1 MFSTYIKLAWRNLV
15 KHTVFSFIN
24 IAGLTI
30 GMACTLL
37 ILVWVYNE
45 RSWDSNNKHYDTIYH
60 VMCNRDFNGEI
71 NTGQDMMYPLPKAAK
86 ANFPEIEHAAI
97 VSFGETTLFTSGDK
111 RLNKT
116 TLTVSPEFF
125 DIFSY
130 EPLQGDLSS
139 AVKDADA
146 VILTESTARALFGNV
161 NVINQPVEINNH
173 RTAYVKAVIKDAPR
187 NSTLQ
192 FEGIIPFNPSSPD
205 IIKSETEWVNCG
217 NRVFFQTHS
226 GTNIPALASKVMK
239 LVREHTEGE
248 NPTTRGSIVLHPMSK
263 WRLYGD
269 FSNGVNTGGRI
280 EYVNL
285 FTWIAVIILII
296 ACVNF
301 MNLSTARSEKRAKEV
316 GIRKTLGSER
326 KQLLY
331 QFISESLLLSL
342 LAFVF
347 AAAIVS
353 AVVPTFSQ
361 LLKEDL
367 VIPFNQPIT
376 WAVVAAMIL
385 VTGLVA
391 GSYPAF
397 YLSGFNPIKVLKGT
411 FLPGKQALLPRKIL
425 VTFQFIASIILISA
439 TVVIY
444 KQLQYVKDR
453 DLGYDQDNL
462 VMVNSTPATDK
473 NFEALKNDLFQTGLV
488 SSVNRTS
495 SPITDIYMSTS
506 GIRWAGAPPSSNLVI
521 GFIFTNEDF
530 AQTVRTKI
538 LDGRD
543 FRSGDS
549 NAVVFNKEAIKLMG
563 LQTPVGTKINWAG
576 KERTIVGVLDDM
588 VITSPYKP
596 ADPLML
602 VYENNWSGRLN
613 LRLAKNADLKNALAA
628 VEKTYKKYSIEYP
641 FEYKFIDEVFN
652 QKFINEQLIGKLSVI
667 FAGLAIFICCL
678 GLFGLVAS
686 SIERRRK
693 EIGIRKVLGASLQQL
708 LLLMS
713 KEFLWL
719 VALAFVVAIP
729 IAWWGMNKWLQNYS
743 YRTDISVGVFA
754 LVGIVILFIALLTVS
769 LNASRAALS
778 NPVKT
783 LRSE

>member
-1 MFSTYIKLAWRNLV
+1 MFTTYFKLAWRNLV
-15 KHTVFSFIN
+15 KNIAFSFIN

-37 ILVWVYNE
+37 ILVWVFNE
-45 RSWDSNNKHYDTIYH
+45 RTWNKNNKHYDNIYH

-86 ANFPEIEHAAI
+86 ASFPEIEHAAI
-97 VSFGETTLFTSGDK
+97 VSFGETTLFTVGDK
-111 RLNKT
+111 RLNKS

-125 DIFSY
+125 DIFTY
-130 EPLQGDLSS
+130 EPLQGNISA

-146 VILTESTARALFGNV
+146 IILTESTARALFGNV
-161 NVINQPVEINNH
+161 NVINQAVEINNH

-205 IIKSETEWVNCG
+205 IQKSETEWVNCG
-217 NRVFFQTHS
+217 NRVFFQTHT

-239 LVREHTEGE
+239 LVQQHTEGE

-331 QFISESLLLSL
+331 QFISESLLLSI

-347 AAAIVS
+347 AAAIVV
-353 AVVPTFSQ
+353 AVVPAFSQ

-367 VIPFNQPIT
+367 VIPYDQLIT
-376 WAVVAAMIL
+376 WALVAGMIL
-385 VTGLVA
+385 VTGLLA

-411 FLPGKQALLPRKIL
+411 FLPGKQALLPRKVL

-462 VMVNSTPATDK
+462 VMVNSTPETDK
-473 NFEALKNDLFQTGLV
+473 SFDALKNDLLQTGLV
-488 SSVNRTS
+488 ASVNRTS

-521 GFIFTNEDF
+521 GFLFTNEDF
-530 AQTVRTKI
+530 AQTVHTKV
-538 LDGRD
+538 LEGRD

-549 NAVVFNKEAIKLMG
+549 DAVVFNKEAIRLMG
-563 LQTPVGTKINWAG
+563 LKVPVGTKINWAG
-576 KERTIVGVLDDM
+576 KDRTIVGVLDNM

-602 VYENNWSGRLN
+602 VYENRWSGKMN
-613 LRLAKNADLKNALAA
+613 LRLAKNADLKNALTA

-641 FEYKFIDEVFN
+641 FEYKFIDEEFN

-708 LLLMS
+708 LFLMS

-743 YRTDISVGVFA
+743 YRTNVSVGVFA
-754 LVGIVILFIALLTVS
+754 MVGIVILFIALLTVS

>member
-1 MFSTYIKLAWRNLV
+1 MFTTYFKLAWRNLV
-15 KHTVFSFIN
+15 KNKAFSLIN

-45 RSWDSNNKHYDTIYH
+45 RSWDKNNKHYENIYH

-86 ANFPEIEHAAI
+86 ASFPEIEHAAI
-97 VSFGETTLFTSGDK
+97 VSFGENTLFTVGDK
-111 RLNKT
+111 RLNKS
-116 TLTVSPEFF
+116 TLTVSPDFF

-130 EPLQGDLSS
+130 EPLQGNLST

-146 VILTESTARALFGNV
+146 VILTESTAKALFGNV

-205 IIKSETEWVNCG
+205 IVKSETEWVNCG

-226 GTNIPALASKVMK
+226 GANIPALASKVLN
-239 LVREHTEGE
+239 LVKEHTEGE
-248 NPTTRGSIVLHPMSK
+248 NPTTRGSIILHPMSK

-347 AAAIVS
+347 AAAIVM
-353 AVVPTFSQ
+353 AVVPAFSQ

-367 VIPFNQPIT
+367 VIPFYQPIT
-376 WAVVAAMIL
+376 WTLVVMMIL
-385 VTGLVA
+385 FTGLVA

-462 VMVNSTPATDK
+462 VMVNSTPETDK
-473 NFEALKNDLFQTGLV
+473 SFDALKNDLLQTGLV
-488 SSVNRTS
+488 ASVNRTS

-506 GIRWAGAPPSSNLVI
+506 GIRWVGAPPSSNLVI
-521 GFIFTNEDF
+521 GFIFTSEDF
-530 AQTVRTKI
+530 AQTVHTKV
-538 LDGRD
+538 LEGRD
-543 FRSGDS
+543 FRAGDS
-549 NAVVFNKEAIKLMG
+549 NSIVFNKEAIRLMG
-563 LQTPVGTKINWAG
+563 LKNPVGTKITWAG
-576 KERTIVGVLDDM
+576 KDRTIVGVIDDM

-602 VYENNWSGRLN
+602 VYENKWSGRIN

-641 FEYKFIDEVFN
+641 FEYKFIDEEFN
-652 QKFINEQLIGKLSVI
+652 RKFINEQLIGKLSVI

-693 EIGIRKVLGASLQQL
+693 EIGIRKVLGATMQQL

-754 LVGIVILFIALLTVS
+754 MVGIVILFIALLTVS

>member
-1 MFSTYIKLAWRNLV
+1 MFTTYIKLAWRNLV

-45 RSWDSNNKHYDTIYH
+45 RSWDKNNKHYDSVYH

-86 ANFPEIEHAAI
+86 ASFPEIEHAAI
-97 VSFGETTLFTSGDK
+97 VSFGETTLFTVGDK
-111 RLNKT
+111 RLNKG

-125 DIFSY
+125 DIFTY
-130 EPLQGDLSS
+130 EPLQGNLSA
-139 AVKDADA
+139 AVKDPDA
-146 VILTESTARALFGNV
+146 VILTESTARALFGNI
-161 NVINQPVEINNH
+161 NVIDQPVEVNNH
-173 RTAYVKAVIKDAPR
+173 RTAYVKAVVKDAPR

-192 FEGIIPFNPSSPD
+192 FDGIIPFNPSSPD

-217 NRVFFQTHS
+217 NRVFFQTHA

-239 LVREHTEGE
+239 LVQDHTEGE
-248 NPTTRGSIVLHPMSK
+248 NPTTRGSIILHPMSK

-326 KQLLY
+326 KQLLL
-331 QFISESLLLSL
+331 QFISESLLISVVAFF
-342 LAFVF
+342 LAAV
-347 AAAIVS
+347 IVY

-361 LLKEDL
+361 LLNEDL
-367 VIPFNQPIT
+367 VIPYNQPGT
-376 WAVVAAMIL
+376 WILVAMMIL
-385 VTGLVA
+385 ITGLVA

-411 FLPGKQALLPRKIL
+411 FLPGKQAILPRKIL

-439 TVVIY
+439 TVIIY

-462 VMVNSTPATDK
+462 VLVNSTPATDK
-473 NFEALKNDLFQTGLV
+473 SFDALKNDLLQSGQV
-488 SSVNRTS
+488 ASVNRTS

-506 GIRWAGAPPSSNLVI
+506 GLRWSGAPPSSNLVI

-538 LDGRD
+538 LEGRD
-543 FRSGDS
+543 FRAGDS
-549 NAVVFNKEAIKLMG
+549 NAVVFNKDAIKLMG
-563 LQTPVGTKINWAG
+563 LKNPVGTKINWAG
-576 KERTIVGVLDDM
+576 KERTIVGVLDNM
-588 VITSPYKP
+588 VISSPFKP

-602 VYENNWSGRLN
+602 VYENRWSGRLN
-613 LRLAKNADLKNALAA
+613 LRLAKQADLKKALAT
-628 VEKTYKKYSIEYP
+628 VEGIYKKYSVEYP

-678 GLFGLVAS
+678 GLFGLVAT

-693 EIGIRKVLGASLQQL
+693 EIGIRKVLGATLQQL

-743 YRTDISVGVFA
+743 YRTNVSVGVFA
-754 LVGIVILFIALLTVS
+754 LVGMVILFIALLTVC

>member
-1 MFSTYIKLAWRNLV
+1 MFTTYIKLAWRNLV
-15 KHTVFSFIN
+15 KHKVFSFIN

-45 RSWDSNNKHYDTIYH
+45 RSWDRNNKHYDTIYH

-86 ANFPEIEHAAI
+86 ASFPEIEHAAI

-111 RLNKT
+111 RLNKS

-130 EPLQGDLSS
+130 EPLQGNLST

-146 VILTESTARALFGNV
+146 VILTESTAKALFGNV

-173 RTAYVKAVIKDAPR
+173 RTAYVKAVIKDVPR

-192 FEGIIPFNPSSPD
+192 FEGLIPFNPSSPD

-239 LVREHTEGE
+239 LVQEHTEGE

-331 QFISESLLLSL
+331 QFISESLLLSV
-342 LAFVF
+342 LAFVL
-347 AAAIVS
+347 AAVIVI
-353 AVVPTFSQ
+353 ALVPTFSQ

-367 VIPFNQPIT
+367 VIPFKQPVT
-376 WAVVAAMIL
+376 WVLVAAMIL

-473 NFEALKNDLFQTGLV
+473 SFDALKNDLLQTGLV

-506 GIRWAGAPPSSNLVI
+506 GIRWVGAPPSSNLVI

-563 LQTPVGTKINWAG
+563 LKAPVGTKINWAG

-602 VYENNWSGRLN
+602 VYENKWSGRLN

-628 VEKTYKKYSIEYP
+628 VENTYKKYSVEYP
-641 FEYKFIDEVFN
+641 FEYKFIDEEFN

-754 LVGIVILFIALLTVS
+754 MVGIVILFIALLTVS

>member
-1 MFSTYIKLAWRNLV
+1 MFTTYIKLAWRNLV
-15 KHTVFSFIN
+15 KHKVFSFIN

-45 RSWDSNNKHYDTIYH
+45 RSWDRNNKHYDTIYH

-86 ANFPEIEHAAI
+86 ASFPEIEHAAI

-111 RLNKT
+111 RLNKS

-125 DIFSY
+125 DIFSH
-130 EPLQGDLSS
+130 EPLQGNLST

-146 VILTESTARALFGNV
+146 VILTESTAKALFGNV

-173 RTAYVKAVIKDAPR
+173 RTAYVKAVIKDVPR

-192 FEGIIPFNPSSPD
+192 FEGLIPFNPSSPD

-239 LVREHTEGE
+239 LVQEHTEGE

-331 QFISESLLLSL
+331 QFISESLLLSV
-342 LAFVF
+342 LAFVL
-347 AAAIVS
+347 AAVIVI
-353 AVVPTFSQ
+353 ALVPTFSQ

-367 VIPFNQPIT
+367 VIPFKQPVT
-376 WAVVAAMIL
+376 WVLVAAMIL

-473 NFEALKNDLFQTGLV
+473 SFDALKNDLLQTGLV

-506 GIRWAGAPPSSNLVI
+506 GIRWVGAPPSSNLVI

-563 LQTPVGTKINWAG
+563 LKAPVGTKINWAG

-602 VYENNWSGRLN
+602 VYENKWSGRLN

-628 VEKTYKKYSIEYP
+628 VENTYKKYSVEYP
-641 FEYKFIDEVFN
+641 FEYKFIDEEFN

-754 LVGIVILFIALLTVS
+754 MVGIVILFIALLTVS

>member
-1 MFSTYIKLAWRNLV
+1 MFTTYIKLAWRNLV
-15 KHTVFSFIN
+15 KHKVFSFIN

-45 RSWDSNNKHYDTIYH
+45 RSWDRNNKHYDTIYH

-86 ANFPEIEHAAI
+86 ASFPEIEHAAI
-97 VSFGETTLFTSGDK
+97 VSFGETTLFTAGDK
-111 RLNKT
+111 RLNKS

-130 EPLQGDLSS
+130 EPLQGNLST

-146 VILTESTARALFGNV
+146 VILTESTAKALFGNV

-173 RTAYVKAVIKDAPR
+173 RTAYVKAVIKDVPR

-226 GTNIPALASKVMK
+226 GTNIPALASKVKK
-239 LVREHTEGE
+239 LVQEHTEGE

-331 QFISESLLLSL
+331 QFISESLLLSV
-342 LAFVF
+342 LAFVL
-347 AAAIVS
+347 AAVIVI
-353 AVVPTFSQ
+353 ALVPTFSQ

-367 VIPFNQPIT
+367 VIPFKQPVT
-376 WAVVAAMIL
+376 WVLVAAMIL

-397 YLSGFNPIKVLKGT
+397 YLSGFNPIKVLKGI

-473 NFEALKNDLFQTGLV
+473 SFDALKNDLLQTGLV

-506 GIRWAGAPPSSNLVI
+506 GIRWVGAPPSSNLVI

-563 LQTPVGTKINWAG
+563 LKTPVGTKINWAG

-602 VYENNWSGRLN
+602 VYENKWSGRLN
-613 LRLAKNADLKNALAA
+613 LRLTKNADLKNALAA
-628 VEKTYKKYSIEYP
+628 VENTYKKYSIEYP
-641 FEYKFIDEVFN
+641 FEYKFIDEEFN

-754 LVGIVILFIALLTVS
+754 MVGIVILFIALLTVS

>member
-1 MFSTYIKLAWRNLV
+1 MFTTYIKLAWRNLV
-15 KHTVFSFIN
+15 KHKVFSFIN

-45 RSWDSNNKHYDTIYH
+45 RSWDRNNKHYDTIYH

-86 ANFPEIEHAAI
+86 ASFPEIEHAAI

-111 RLNKT
+111 RLNKS

-130 EPLQGDLSS
+130 EPLQGNLST

-146 VILTESTARALFGNV
+146 VILTESTAKALFGNV

-173 RTAYVKAVIKDAPR
+173 RTGYVKAVIKDVPR

-192 FEGIIPFNPSSPD
+192 FEGLIPFNPSSPD

-239 LVREHTEGE
+239 LVQEHTEGE

-331 QFISESLLLSL
+331 QFISESLLLSV
-342 LAFVF
+342 LAFVL
-347 AAAIVS
+347 AAVIVI
-353 AVVPTFSQ
+353 ALVPTFSQ

-367 VIPFNQPIT
+367 VIPFKQPVT
-376 WAVVAAMIL
+376 WVLVAAMIL

-473 NFEALKNDLFQTGLV
+473 SFDALKNDLLQTGLV

-506 GIRWAGAPPSSNLVI
+506 GIRWVGAPPSSNLVI

-549 NAVVFNKEAIKLMG
+549 NSVVFNKEAIKLMG
-563 LQTPVGTKINWAG
+563 LKAPVGTKINWAG

-602 VYENNWSGRLN
+602 VYENKWSGRLN

-628 VEKTYKKYSIEYP
+628 VENTYKKYSVEYP
-641 FEYKFIDEVFN
+641 FEYKFIDEEFN

-754 LVGIVILFIALLTVS
+754 MVGIVILFIALLTVS